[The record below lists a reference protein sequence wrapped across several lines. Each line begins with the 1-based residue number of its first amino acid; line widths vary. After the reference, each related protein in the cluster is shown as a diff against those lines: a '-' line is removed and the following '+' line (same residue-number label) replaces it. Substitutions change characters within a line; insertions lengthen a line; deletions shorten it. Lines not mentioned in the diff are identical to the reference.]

1 MILLFIKM
9 SNEIVNQK
17 LPLQGAGGLAL
28 KHFLDAKVSQ
38 YNRPEFIANDPV
50 SIPHLFT
57 KKQDIEIM
65 GFWAATLAWGQRVTI
80 INKCKEL
87 ISLMDG
93 APYDFIINHEEPDLK
108 KLLNF
113 KHRTFNDIDTLYF
126 ISFFRRHYERFDSL
140 EDAFRPLN
148 NIVTRSDIK
157 AAASEKNDNEE
168 LGGILSLSKGARK
181 GLPDAARHTDFE
193 PSENI
198 RMHTDDEGVN
208 RAASLRQAQTDNAA
222 ESALNH
228 FRDYFISL
236 PDFPSRT
243 KKHVSSP
250 SQKSTCKRLCMF
262 LRWMVRK
269 DEQGVDFGIWN
280 KLKPADLI
288 CPCDLHVDRVARKLK
303 LITRKQTDWQ
313 TAVELTQNLRELDPQ
328 DPVKYDFALF
338 GLGIEERWG
347 IEGILPEF

>member
-1 MILLFIKM
+1 MNDNLR
-9 SNEIVNQK
+9 
-17 LPLQGAGGLAL
+17 A
-28 KHFLDAKVSQ
+28 FLDQKVSQ
-38 YNRPEFIANDPV
+38 YNRPEFIANDPI
-50 SIPHLFT
+50 SIPHLFS

-87 ISLMDG
+87 IMLMDG
-93 APYDFIINHEEPDLK
+93 APYDFIINHQEPDLK
-108 KLLNF
+108 RLLHF

-126 ISFFRRHYERFDSL
+126 ISFFRYHYEHYESL
-140 EDAFRPLN
+140 EDAFVPPDSL
-148 NIVTRSDIK
+148 K
-157 AAASEKNDNEE
+157 AE
-168 LGGILSLSKGARK
+168 LLTKTNSTAPYLGSR
-181 GLPDAARHTDFE
+181 
-193 PSENI
+193 
-198 RMHTDDEGVN
+198 
-208 RAASLRQAQTDNAA
+208 RAEA
-222 ESALNH
+222 ALNH
-228 FRDYFISL
+228 FRAYFFSL
-236 PDFPSRT
+236 PDFPHRT

-250 SQKSTCKRLCMF
+250 SQKSTCKRLNMF

-269 DEQGVDFGIWN
+269 DNNGVDFGIWN
-280 KLKPADLI
+280 KLPPADLI

-313 TAVELTQNLRELDPQ
+313 TALELTQNLKELDPH

>member
-1 MILLFIKM
+1 MI
-9 SNEIVNQK
+9 ED
-17 LPLQGAGGLAL
+17 L
-28 KHFLDAKVSQ
+28 KAFLDFKVAQ
-38 YNRPEFIANDPV
+38 YNQPGFITNDPI

-87 ISLMDG
+87 IQLMDG

-126 ISFFRRHYERFDSL
+126 ISFFRYHYERNESL
-140 EDAFRPLN
+140 ESAFISPT
-148 NIVTRSDIK
+148 V
-157 AAASEKNDNEE
+157 
-168 LGGILSLSKGARK
+168 ILSDSEGSVSQ
-181 GLPDAARHTDFE
+181 HTSNVE
-193 PSENI
+193 
-198 RMHTDDEGVN
+198 
-208 RAASLRQAQTDNAA
+208 A
-222 ESALNH
+222 ALNH
-228 FRDYFISL
+228 FRSYFFSL
-236 PDFPSRT
+236 PDYPHRT

-250 SQKSTCKRLCMF
+250 SQKSTCKRLNMF

-269 DEQGVDFGIWN
+269 DNCGVDFGIWN
-280 KLKPADLI
+280 QLKPADLI
-288 CPCDLHVDRVARKLK
+288 MPCDLHVDRVSRKLN

-313 TAVELTQNLRELDPQ
+313 TAIELTERLREFDPV

-338 GLGIEERWG
+338 GLGIEEK
-347 IEGILPEF
+347 F